1 MKLNIASVLVLAG
14 VLIVSAVGSGVV
26 AWATGTGPHAGGFV
40 SGTTFVSVVIG
51 TDFTDIQTLPS
62 LPRGSYLANASA
74 VLASNDPAFH
84 FVDCIF
90 KVGGNIQGETARG
103 IIGGTDTNFISLPLT
118 IGFTIPTTQDLAVA
132 CRSEVSG
139 VVASQGSPITAL
151 SVHPCQQCLDT
162 GAVPEP

>member
-14 VLIVSAVGSGVV
+14 VLIVSAVGSGVA
-26 AWATGTGPHAGGFV
+26 AWATGTGPRAGGFV
-40 SGTTFVSVVIG
+40 PGTDFGFEYIG
-51 TDFTDIQTLPS
+51 TDFTVIKTLPS
-62 LPRGSYLANASA
+62 LPPGSYLATA
-74 VLASNDPAFH
+74 VANLASNDPAFH
-84 FVDCIF
+84 FVDCMF
-90 KVGGNIQGETARG
+90 RVGEFFPGELSRG
-103 IIGGTDTNFISLPLT
+103 TIGGHDTNFISLPLT

-162 GAVPEP
+162 GAVPAP